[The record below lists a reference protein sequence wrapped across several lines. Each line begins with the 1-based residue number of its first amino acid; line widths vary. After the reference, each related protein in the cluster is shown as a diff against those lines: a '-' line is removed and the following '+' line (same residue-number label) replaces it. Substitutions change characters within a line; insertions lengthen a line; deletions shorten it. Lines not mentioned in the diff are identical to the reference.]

1 MTDINKLQDTAI
13 ARMQQAMQVAPVA
26 LKYPFPVRPARM
38 LGLIKFD
45 GQVFSSEKLTRAVFL
60 QITLPVFM
68 RVFSTFISPKIEY
81 DLPVFTCEAVIMGK
95 KRVLIIDAHPGGAG
109 GEKRYD
115 WFYDSLLSIRAR
127 YPELLRFQKTAT
139 SGIAAL
145 NSPAAVRVTIPREL
159 DDQANA
165 VFSDYFA
172 AYLDLVKA
180 AEPVSGIARAKL
192 QTSFDA
198 YLKTVVDHDPGVKG
212 NIMFFGKKEGVERA
226 LDMYYG
232 V

>member
-1 MTDINKLQDTAI
+1 M
-13 ARMQQAMQVAPVA
+13 
-26 LKYPFPVRPARM
+26 
-38 LGLIKFD
+38 D

-60 QITLPVFM
+60 QIKPPVFM

-81 DLPVFTCEAVIMGK
+81 DLPVFSCEAVVLGK
-95 KRVLIIDAHPGGAG
+95 KRILVIDAHASGAG
-109 GEKRYD
+109 GEKHHD
-115 WFYDSLLSIRAR
+115 LFYHGLVKIRAR
-127 YPELLRFQKTAT
+127 YPDLLRFQKTA
-139 SGIAAL
+139 SGGLAAL
-145 NSPAAVRVTIPREL
+145 QSPAAVRVTIPREF

-165 VFSDYFA
+165 LFSDYFA

-180 AEPVSGIARAKL
+180 AKPVSGLARAKL
-192 QTSFDA
+192 QASFDA